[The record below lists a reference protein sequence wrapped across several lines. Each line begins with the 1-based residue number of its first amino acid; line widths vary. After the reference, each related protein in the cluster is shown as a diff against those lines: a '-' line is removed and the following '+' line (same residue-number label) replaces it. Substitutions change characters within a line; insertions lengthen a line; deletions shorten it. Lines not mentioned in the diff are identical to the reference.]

1 MKRFLKAA
9 TLILGFAFCLSL
21 CGFIGVQ
28 AANGPYEGKDS
39 YAFIEIGREVIGQTE
54 WGDDKICYHYTYL
67 SDSMKADFD
76 ANTGYSEYEM
86 IENKNIKYN
95 KKTNTLT
102 LNNYT
107 GEEITVNMMGDDFK
121 IELIGVNTLEK
132 LYVYS
137 DFYNGSLTLTGKGTL
152 NICGGDYFNNEETAL
167 YGDSGLRLFCESRT
181 DKTKLTIGK
190 DVTLHVEGDGSFT
203 YPLIAVY
210 DSNITKNGIELDGV
224 KLKGSYIFKSNTE
237 KSDYYRDP
245 EREYLYI
252 CSKNGKDYYYIS
264 NFDYNLDTGE
274 FMSSYDV
281 LKKDDKSLVKS
292 FANIDEMFDDGYE
305 AKYYTAYSYIICG
318 KECTISAKVDT
329 KVEKNTLLQK
339 GDLIYGVLT
348 TGTKKKAGTVT
359 VAGYNKW
366 DYAPETV
373 DIPKTIKVDGITY
386 KVTDIDEF
394 AFTFA
399 YGLKKVTIGA
409 NVKTIGKGAFA
420 EIETLEEVI
429 IKSKKLKSSTV
440 KADAFANTPDTVKV
454 TVPSGKASAYKKIL
468 QAKGLSKKATVK

>member
-1 MKRFLKAA
+1 MKKIIKAA

-21 CGFIGVQ
+21 CGFIGVK

-39 YAFIEIGREVIGQTE
+39 YAYINIGQEVIGQTE
-54 WGDDKICYHYTYL
+54 WGDKYCDHYVYL
-67 SDSMKADFD
+67 SDNMKAEKD
-76 ANTGYSEYEM
+76 ASKDYGEYEM

-121 IELIGVNTLEK
+121 VELVGENTLEK
-132 LYVYS
+132 LYVFS
-137 DFYNGSLTLTGKGTL
+137 DFYGGSLTLTGNGTL
-152 NICGGDYFNNEETAL
+152 NICGGDYFNNEENAL

-190 DVTLHVEGDGSFT
+190 DVTLHVEGDGTFT

-210 DSNITKNGIELDGV
+210 GSNETKNGIVLDGV
-224 KLKGSYIFKSNTE
+224 KLKGSYIS
-237 KSDYYRDP
+237 KSDTEMEDYDRDSDGA
-245 EREYLYI
+245 YLYI
-252 CSKNGKDYYYIS
+252 CCKNGKEYYYVS

-274 FMSSYDV
+274 FTSSYDV
-281 LKKDDKSLVKS
+281 LKKSDKSLVKS
-292 FANIDEMFDDGYE
+292 YATIDEMIDDGYE
-305 AKYYTAYSYIICG
+305 IKNYTVKDYVICG
-318 KECTISAKVDT
+318 KECTISAKADT
-329 KVEKNTLLQK
+329 KIEKDTVLEK
-339 GDLIYGVLT
+339 GKLCYGVLT
-348 TGTKKKAGTVT
+348 VGTKKKAGTVT
-359 VAGYNKW
+359 VVGFGSW
-366 DYAPETV
+366 GQVSETV
-373 DIPKTIKVDGITY
+373 EIPKTIKVDGITY
-386 KVTDIDEF
+386 KVTAIEEY
-394 AFTFA
+394 AFTFN
-399 YGLKKVTIGA
+399 YGIQKVTIGA
-409 NVKTIGKGAFA
+409 NVKTIGEGAFA

-429 IKSKKLKSSTV
+429 IKSKKLKASTV